1 MEAKN
6 KDGEVFGFDRLKE
19 LFYRLIYL
27 EPEEITNRII
37 TQVRRFSGTNRSE
50 DDDMTIIVIKYV
62 ETHPLDTVLIKK
74 TYLHACDH
82 YKLLSDYKLVI
93 SLMEQ
98 LTGLSKHFEKTFRM
112 VGITPVCNHLLYG
125 RGFSENVAIRPPNV
139 Q

>member
-62 ETHPLDTVLIKK
+62 ETHPLDTVLSKRLI
-74 TYLHACDH
+74 YM
-82 YKLLSDYKLVI
+82 LVI
-93 SLMEQ
+93 TINYL
-98 LTGLSKHFEKTFRM
+98 
-112 VGITPVCNHLLYG
+112 
-125 RGFSENVAIRPPNV
+125 AIINWLFL
-139 Q
+139 